1 MIKTKLWDVHRAD
14 MSTEDVENWMKRDR
28 NRQETERQSQNVK
41 LNKEGQTYMYVTK
54 CDWFYQTFIGMY
66 KNGNHHQL

>member
-1 MIKTKLWDVHRAD
+1 

-28 NRQETERQSQNVK
+28 NRQETEKQSQNVK

-54 CDWFYQTFIGMY
+54 CDWFYQTYIWNVQKQEPSSAIKMV
-66 KNGNHHQL
+66 